1 MEQRSNTRVAFKM
14 GVEISAGSF
23 RGFTVETRDLSLG
36 GLQVESKNL
45 LPKGTECNL
54 TLYPASGLGI
64 APFSLKAI
72 VVRHID
78 TGMGMAFLHQ
88 SRENLLRLC
97 DLLIEAGLED
107 VIERELQTFGQTRKD
122 IFMM

>member
-36 GLQVESKNL
+36 GLQVESKTQ
-45 LPKGTECNL
+45 LPKGTECDL
-54 TLYPASGLGI
+54 TLHPASGMGI
-64 APFSLKAI
+64 APIPLKAL
-72 VVRHID
+72 VVRHTD
-78 TGMGMAFLHQ
+78 TGMGMAFLHH
-88 SRENLLRLC
+88 SRENLLKLC

-107 VIERELQTFGQTRKD
+107 VIERELQNLGQSRKD